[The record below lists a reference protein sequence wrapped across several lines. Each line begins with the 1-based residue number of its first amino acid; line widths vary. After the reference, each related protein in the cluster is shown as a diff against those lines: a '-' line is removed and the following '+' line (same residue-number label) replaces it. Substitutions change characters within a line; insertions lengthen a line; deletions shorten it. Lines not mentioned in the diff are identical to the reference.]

1 KPSPALDQTHFKSR
15 LNSERFDQDISPPSK
30 KQAEDSSIHLRHK
43 RAVCSMP
50 SFFDLKRQWIEY
62 QVSEPL
68 HSSYYML
75 PQYKQYI
82 KQQLDKSTSPNE
94 FIQYGDHQ
102 CPKSITEL
110 SSKQHVQDQSLCPWY
125 NVMNYDPDRYP
136 SNLIEARCKCT
147 TCTGVDPG
155 SGAGCQPI
163 YYNLPVL
170 RRSNNCLPNGQY
182 IYNKGWQ
189 KITVGC
195 TCSMAS
201 SV

>member
-1 KPSPALDQTHFKSR
+1 MDTIQVTLRVLFIVNCLLTVIITPTNGKPSPALDQTHFKSR

-136 SNLIEARCKCT
+136 SNLIEAR
-147 TCTGVDPG
+147 
-155 SGAGCQPI
+155 
-163 YYNLPVL
+163 
-170 RRSNNCLPNGQY
+170 
-182 IYNKGWQ
+182 
-189 KITVGC
+189 
-195 TCSMAS
+195 
-201 SV
+201 